1 MLAEPLSFQLQFS
14 RLPAGD
20 RRVQAGLGLGAGR
33 DRAGHRGATRRQGLR
48 LQRSKV
54 LHASCSISSGHQG
67 AVFVEYRENELKF
80 LSSDRFHVSVPQGSD
95 GGSSGTRHSGRGRPD
110 RSSGVCYTLCPVGGV
125 SLKYQIAFWIN
136 HERTTS

>member
-33 DRAGHRGATRRQGLR
+33 DGAGHRGATRRQGLR

-54 LHASCSISSGHQG
+54 LHISCSISSGHQG
-67 AVFVEYRENELKF
+67 VVFVGYRENEPRF
-80 LSSDRFHVSVPQGSD
+80 LSSDRFHVFVPQGSD
-95 GGSSGTRHSGRGRPD
+95 GGSSGTRHGGRG
-110 RSSGVCYTLCPVGGV
+110 
-125 SLKYQIAFWIN
+125 
-136 HERTTS
+136 